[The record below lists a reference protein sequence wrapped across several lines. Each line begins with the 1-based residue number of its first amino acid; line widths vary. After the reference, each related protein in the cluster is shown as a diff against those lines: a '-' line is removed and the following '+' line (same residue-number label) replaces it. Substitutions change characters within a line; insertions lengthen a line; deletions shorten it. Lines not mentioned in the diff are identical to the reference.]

1 MHYVRA
7 EVVRW
12 VDQEWPGWVEV
23 HLPESDGTI
32 ALLVDK
38 VPIFD
43 EGDRLMPGV
52 GLPTSIEIPC
62 HVLDWVVGKD
72 GVRSALVRLYF
83 DVEDESGR
91 TIFNVDEG
99 ELDRRS

>member
-1 MHYVRA
+1 M
-7 EVVRW
+7 
-12 VDQEWPGWVEV
+12 
-23 HLPESDGTI
+23 DGDWSPNVTEQ
-32 ALLVDK
+32 A
-38 VPIFD
+38 
-43 EGDRLMPGV
+43 
-52 GLPTSIEIPC
+52 

-99 ELDRRS
+99 RLDQRSVGVSTLCAP

>member
-23 HLPESDGTI
+23 HLTESDDTV

-38 VPIFD
+38 VPVFD
-43 EGDRLMPGV
+43 CGDRLVPGV
-52 GLPTSIEIPC
+52 ELPMSVEIPC
-62 HVLDWVVGKD
+62 HVLDWVVDQG
-72 GVRSALVRLYF
+72 GVRSAFVRLHF

-91 TIFNVDEG
+91 TIFHVDG
-99 ELDRRS
+99 GGLDQRP